1 MPCGSVLP
9 VAVACEGKAD
19 PPAGGGV
26 KKSAFLGEGIACEE
40 NDREQ
45 ISEEMK
51 DIHAGEFYDD
61 LKEMLDEPVDYELEK
76 DNGLLFIDMREV
88 AWEDDEKWEAFL
100 CQLSVGEL
108 ALIVSDSWGQK
119 AVGTVSKP
127 QNYQCDGLDG
137 GSIKYKYGDKGNNT
151 TYVNEGT
158 MACSWNKELIRL
170 RGYYLAEDAF
180 YNNTSCTMAP
190 GVNVH
195 RTPFSGRNHEYYS
208 EDSVLAYLMGAI
220 QCKQMQEKG
229 TVAML
234 KHICGND
241 QEANRKGLCEFMAEQ
256 TLREVALKGFEGC
269 MTEGGAMS
277 AMTAFNCLGV
287 CNVARNYALLTEV
300 IRGEWDWKGFLDT
313 DANDC
318 VDTPALCVV
327 SGIDEFCLTSAID
340 KENAKAVNA
349 GDKYL
354 LNALMQTNKRYYY
367 TYARSNLVNGL
378 TQDSVVSDSMAW
390 WQAALISIDVVSG
403 VFAAA
408 CAGAY
413 LFLFFTGREK
423 LRFARRGGETNED

>member
-1 MPCGSVLP
+1 
-9 VAVACEGKAD
+9 
-19 PPAGGGV
+19 
-26 KKSAFLGEGIACEE
+26 
-40 NDREQ
+40 
-45 ISEEMK
+45 
-51 DIHAGEFYDD
+51 
-61 LKEMLDEPVDYELEK
+61 
-76 DNGLLFIDMREV
+76 
-88 AWEDDEKWEAFL
+88 
-100 CQLSVGEL
+100 
-108 ALIVSDSWGQK
+108 
-119 AVGTVSKP
+119 
-127 QNYQCDGLDG
+127 
-137 GSIKYKYGDKGNNT
+137 
-151 TYVNEGT
+151 

-241 QEANRKGLCEFMAEQ
+241 QEANRKGLCEFMTEQ

-340 KENAKAVNA
+340 KEIAKAVNA